1 MFRLANCW
9 WHIYDSKCLLL
20 VVFGNGDIWSKM
32 YDLLNKEASEE
43 VTKKASEETT
53 KKAGEE
59 ANEKAC
65 EDACE
70 EAIEEANKKASEDA
84 CEEFKESERKECK
97 MTCLAV
103 SILRLSQ
110 FAKLLA

>member
-32 YDLLNKEASEE
+32 YDLLNE
-43 VTKKASEETT
+43 KASEEAT

-84 CEEFKESERKECK
+84 CEEFKESERKEYK

>member
-32 YDLLNKEASEE
+32 YDLLNEKASEE
-43 VTKKASEETT
+43 ATKKASEETT
-53 KKAGEE
+53 KKVGEE

-70 EAIEEANKKASEDA
+70 E
-84 CEEFKESERKECK
+84 FKESERKEYK

>member
-1 MFRLANCW
+1 MICSTR
-9 WHIYDSKCLLL
+9 KP
-20 VVFGNGDIWSKM
+20 VR
-32 YDLLNKEASEE
+32 
-43 VTKKASEETT
+43 KKASEETT
-53 KKAGEE
+53 KKAG
-59 ANEKAC
+59 
-65 EDACE
+65 E

-84 CEEFKESERKECK
+84 CEEFKESERKEYK